1 MANLVPGVLLKLMQH
16 MNTDVKVAGE
26 HRSSLLQ
33 VVSIVPALAGGE
45 LFPNQGFYLKVSDSL
60 HATYVSLPDEH
71 DDLILSD
78 KIQLGQFVFVDRLEA
93 ASPVPILH
101 GVRPVPGRHPCVG
114 TPEDIVATT
123 HSLGFLS
130 NGKANKKSPCSGPL
144 DLERSKS
151 PRKVLSNHHVGEKEK
166 KEKVRL
172 NNEDQL
178 DKKAMLFAKSKSQ
191 TTKAAAANVADAK
204 KEPLARWK
212 SLNSRIIPSSPTSC
226 YSLPTSF
233 EKFANGVKQQA
244 NIKGVDRLTAKV
256 GVVEIGKGVR
266 GTSPT
271 GKRISVGNPIRNLVQ
286 GIELGAKA
294 LRKSWEGN
302 MEVKKKDTSKLRA
315 AKCDP
320 KPEVRG
326 STPRRSTSSEKFPS
340 KEESK
345 MQPQTKSSKEEHKT
359 QTSIKRVIVSGTMEE
374 QEKPSKQRVPV
385 GKKLSEASNNG
396 FPGNLVKVSPSSRK
410 VTDASVPWASLPS
423 SIAKL
428 GREVMKQRDAAQ
440 MAATE
445 AIQEAAA
452 AESLLQCL
460 RQKKDGLSVVGARS
474 MLGPSLPKVILLIN
488 HTVRL
493 GFSYRRLSSIFFQT
507 HSSMGCVYAEL
518 SNSAKEQNPQPAVEE
533 FLTLHASLN
542 SARMIADLLSK
553 SNPDDSSSDNER
565 SITEEALKLKLDRQR
580 RANSWV
586 QAALSTNLSSFSIYN
601 REPLSSKLPVST
613 NSQNQ
618 KNILGSKPMLVMEN
632 SSEDSSKSHGKTR
645 QTANSKTPHK
655 TGDMLANGH
664 KQLVQSPPE
673 WVRGNGLDE
682 VVDLAD
688 MLQLRSRDWFLVF
701 VERFLDP
708 DGDTSL
714 SNNGQI
720 AGMLTQLKSV
730 NDWLDEIGSSKN
742 EGEPCQIPAETI
754 DRLRKKIYE
763 YLLTHVESAAA
774 ALTGGS
780 QSSPRIQTAEIKAK
794 K

>member
-101 GVRPVPGRHPCVG
+101 GVRPVPGRHACVG

-130 NGKANKKSPCSGPL
+130 NNANAKANKSSVCSG
-144 DLERSKS
+144 ERTKS
-151 PRKVLSNHHVGEKEK
+151 PRKVFGEKEK

-172 NNEDQL
+172 NNEEQL
-178 DKKAMLFAKSKSQ
+178 DKKPVLFAKSKSL
-191 TTKAAAANVADAK
+191 TTKAAANVVDVK
-204 KEPLARWK
+204 KEPLARLK
-212 SLNSRIIPSSPTSC
+212 SLNSRTIPSSPTSC

-244 NIKGVDRLTAKV
+244 NIKGVM
-256 GVVEIGKGVR
+256 EIGKGVR
-266 GTSPT
+266 GASPT
-271 GKRISVGNPIRNLVQ
+271 AKRISVGNPIRNLVQ

-302 MEVKKKDTSKLRA
+302 MEVKSKETSKLRA

-326 STPRRSTSSEKFPS
+326 STPRRSTSSEKLSS

-345 MQPQTKSSKEEHKT
+345 MQLPTKSSKEEHKT
-359 QTSIKRVIVSGTMEE
+359 QTSIKKVVANGTMEE
-374 QEKPSKQRVPV
+374 QEKSSKQRISV
-385 GKKLSEASNNG
+385 GKKSSEVSNSG
-396 FPGNLVKVSPSSRK
+396 LPGNLVKVSPNSRK
-410 VTDASVPWASLPS
+410 VTDASVQWSSLPS

-428 GREVMKQRDAAQ
+428 GREVMKHRDAAQ

-460 RQKKDGLSVVGARS
+460 S
-474 MLGPSLPKVILLIN
+474 
-488 HTVRL
+488 
-493 GFSYRRLSSIFFQT
+493 
-507 HSSMGCVYAEL
+507 VYAEL
-518 SNSAKEQNPQPAVEE
+518 SNSAKEHNPQPAVEQ

-542 SARMIADLLSK
+542 SARTIADSLPK
-553 SNPDDSSSDNER
+553 SILDDDSSPDTER
-565 SITEEALKLKLDRQR
+565 SITEEALKLKSERQK

-586 QAALSTNLSSFSIYN
+586 QAALSTNLSSFSVYN
-601 REPLSSKLPVST
+601 REPLSSRLPVST

-618 KNILGSKPMLVMEN
+618 KNILGSKPMLVLEN
-632 SSEDSSKSHGKTR
+632 SSEDTSSKSNGKIR
-645 QTANSKTPHK
+645 QTANSKLALQGTPRK
-655 TGDMLANGH
+655 AGEALANGH
-664 KQLVQSPPE
+664 KQLVQPPPQ
-673 WVRGNGLDE
+673 WTRGNGLDE

-701 VERFLDP
+701 VERFLDT
-708 DGDTSL
+708 DEDIGL

-742 EGEPCQIPAETI
+742 EGESCQIPPETI

-774 ALTGGS
+774 ALSGGS
-780 QSSPRIQTAEIKAK
+780 QSSPRIQPAEIKAK

>member
-212 SLNSRIIPSSPTSC
+212 SLNSRTIPSSPTSC

-396 FPGNLVKVSPSSRK
+396 FPGNLVKVSPNSRK

-460 RQKKDGLSVVGARS
+460 S
-474 MLGPSLPKVILLIN
+474 
-488 HTVRL
+488 
-493 GFSYRRLSSIFFQT
+493 
-507 HSSMGCVYAEL
+507 VYAEL

-601 REPLSSKLPVST
+601 REPLSSKLSVST

>member
-16 MNTDVKVAGE
+16 MNTDVKVTGE

-71 DDLILSD
+71 DDLIFSD

-101 GVRPVPGRHPCVG
+101 GVRPVPGRHACVG

-130 NGKANKKSPCSGPL
+130 NAKANKKSARSGPL
-144 DLERSKS
+144 DLLERSKS
-151 PRKVLSNHHVGEKEK
+151 PRKVLEKEK
-166 KEKVRL
+166 KDKVRL
-172 NNEDQL
+172 TNEEHS
-178 DKKAMLFAKSKSQ
+178 DKKPVLFAKSKSQ
-191 TTKAAAANVADAK
+191 TTKAMADVK
-204 KEPLARWK
+204 KESLGRLK
-212 SLNSRIIPSSPTSC
+212 SFNSRAIPSSPTSC

-244 NIKGVDRLTAKV
+244 NIKGVDKLTAKV
-256 GVVEIGKGVR
+256 GVVEMGKGVR

-302 MEVKKKDTSKLRA
+302 MEVKTKETSKLRA

-326 STPRRSTSSEKFPS
+326 STPRRSTSSEKLPS
-340 KEESK
+340 KEESR
-345 MQPQTKSSKEEHKT
+345 MQPQTKSSKEEHRT
-359 QTSIKRVIVSGTMEE
+359 QTSIKKVIANGTTEE
-374 QEKPSKQRVPV
+374 QEKSSKQRVSV
-385 GKKLSEASNNG
+385 GKKSSDVSNTG
-396 FPGNLVKVSPSSRK
+396 FPGNLVKVSPNSRK
-410 VTDASVPWASLPS
+410 VTDASVQWTSLPS

-428 GREVMKQRDAAQ
+428 GREVMKHRDAAQ

-460 RQKKDGLSVVGARS
+460 S
-474 MLGPSLPKVILLIN
+474 
-488 HTVRL
+488 
-493 GFSYRRLSSIFFQT
+493 
-507 HSSMGCVYAEL
+507 VYAEL
-518 SNSAKEQNPQPAVEE
+518 SNSAKELNPQPTIEQ
-533 FLTLHASLN
+533 FLTLHSSLN
-542 SARMIADLLSK
+542 SARINADSLAK
-553 SNPDDSSSDNER
+553 SIPDDSSPDNSSPDNNER
-565 SITEEALKLKLDRQR
+565 IITEEALKLKSDRQK

-586 QAALSTNLSSFSIYN
+586 QAALSTNLSSFSVYN

-618 KNILGSKPMLVMEN
+618 KNILGSQTMLVIEN
-632 SSEDSSKSHGKTR
+632 SSGDAASKSHGKSR
-645 QTANSKTPHK
+645 QTTNSKPALQGTPRK
-655 TGDMLANGH
+655 ANDALANGH
-664 KQLVQSPPE
+664 KQLVQSPPLQ
-673 WVRGNGLDE
+673 WNRGNGFNE
-682 VVDLAD
+682 VVSLAD

-701 VERFLDP
+701 VERFLDT
-708 DGDTSL
+708 DGDTGL

-742 EGEPCQIPAETI
+742 EGEPCQIPADTI

-774 ALTGGS
+774 ALSGGS

>member
-212 SLNSRIIPSSPTSC
+212 SLNSRTIPSSPTSC

-326 STPRRSTSSEKFPS
+326 STPRRSTSSEKLPS

-460 RQKKDGLSVVGARS
+460 S
-474 MLGPSLPKVILLIN
+474 
-488 HTVRL
+488 
-493 GFSYRRLSSIFFQT
+493 
-507 HSSMGCVYAEL
+507 VYAEL

-601 REPLSSKLPVST
+601 HEPLSSKLPVST

>member
-212 SLNSRIIPSSPTSC
+212 SLNSRTIPSSPTSC

-320 KPEVRG
+320 KPE
-326 STPRRSTSSEKFPS
+326 TPRRSTSSEKLPS

-460 RQKKDGLSVVGARS
+460 S
-474 MLGPSLPKVILLIN
+474 
-488 HTVRL
+488 
-493 GFSYRRLSSIFFQT
+493 
-507 HSSMGCVYAEL
+507 VYAEL

-601 REPLSSKLPVST
+601 HEPLSSKLPVST

>member
-1 MANLVPGVLLKLMQH
+1 MASLVPGVLLKLMQH

-101 GVRPVPGRHPCVG
+101 GVRPIPGRHACVG

-123 HSLGFLS
+123 HSLGFLG
-130 NGKANKKSPCSGPL
+130 NAKANKNSACSGPL

-151 PRKVLSNHHVGEKEK
+151 PRKVLGNHHVGEKEK
-166 KEKVRL
+166 KEKIRL
-172 NNEDQL
+172 HNEEQL
-178 DKKAMLFAKSKSQ
+178 DKKPALLAKSKSQ
-191 TTKAAAANVADAK
+191 TTKAVTANTVDVK
-204 KEPLARWK
+204 KESLARLK
-212 SLNSRIIPSSPTSC
+212 SFNSRAIPSSPTSC

-233 EKFANGVKQQA
+233 EKFANGVKHQA
-244 NIKGVDRLTAKV
+244 NIKGVDKLTAKV
-256 GVVEIGKGVR
+256 GVLEIGKGVR
-266 GTSPT
+266 GASPT
-271 GKRISVGNPIRNLVQ
+271 GKRISMGNPIRNLVQ
-286 GIELGAKA
+286 GIELGAKV

-302 MEVKKKDTSKLRA
+302 MEVKNKETSKSRA
-315 AKCDP
+315 AKSDP

-326 STPRRSTSSEKFPS
+326 STPRRSTSSEKFSS

-345 MQPQTKSSKEEHKT
+345 LTKSSKEEHRT
-359 QTSIKRVIVSGTMEE
+359 QTTIKKVVANGAMEE
-374 QEKPSKQRVPV
+374 QEKTGKQRVSV
-385 GKKLSEASNNG
+385 GKKSSEFSNTG

-410 VTDASVPWASLPS
+410 VTDASVQWASLPS

-428 GREVMKQRDAAQ
+428 GREVMKHRDAAQ

-460 RQKKDGLSVVGARS
+460 S
-474 MLGPSLPKVILLIN
+474 
-488 HTVRL
+488 
-493 GFSYRRLSSIFFQT
+493 
-507 HSSMGCVYAEL
+507 VYAEL
-518 SNSAKEQNPQPAVEE
+518 SNSAKEQNQQRTIEQ
-533 FLTLHASLN
+533 FLTLHGSLN
-542 SARMIADLLSK
+542 SARMIADSLSK
-553 SNPDDSSSDNER
+553 SIPDDSCLDNER
-565 SITEEALKLKLDRQR
+565 IISEEELKLKSDRQKL
-580 RANSWV
+580 ANYWV
-586 QAALSTNLSSFSIYN
+586 QAALSTNLSPFSVYN
-601 REPLSSKLPVST
+601 REPLSSRLPAST

-618 KNILGSKPMLVMEN
+618 KNMIGTKPMLVIEN
-632 SSEDSSKSHGKTR
+632 SSEDTSSKSHGKNR
-645 QTANSKTPHK
+645 GANSKHALQGTPRK
-655 TGDMLANGH
+655 AGDAFSNGH
-664 KQLVQSPPE
+664 KQLVQSPRD
-673 WVRGNGLDE
+673 WVRGNGFDE
-682 VVDLAD
+682 VVDLID
-688 MLQLRSRDWFLVF
+688 MLQVKSRDWFLVF
-701 VERFLDP
+701 VERFLDS
-708 DGDTSL
+708 DGDTASL

-742 EGEPCQIPAETI
+742 EGESWQIPAETI

-780 QSSPRIQTAEIKAK
+780 QSSPGIQTSEIKAK

>member
-1 MANLVPGVLLKLMQH
+1 MASLVPGVLLKLMQH

-101 GVRPVPGRHPCVG
+101 GVRPIPGRHACVG

-123 HSLGFLS
+123 HSLGFL
-130 NGKANKKSPCSGPL
+130 GKAKANKNSACSGPL

-151 PRKVLSNHHVGEKEK
+151 PRKVLGNHHVGEKEK

-172 NNEDQL
+172 HNEEQL
-178 DKKAMLFAKSKSQ
+178 DKKPALLAKSKSQ
-191 TTKAAAANVADAK
+191 TTKAVTANTVDVK
-204 KEPLARWK
+204 KEPLARLK
-212 SLNSRIIPSSPTSC
+212 SFNSRAIPSSPTSC

-233 EKFANGVKQQA
+233 EKFANGVKHQA
-244 NIKGVDRLTAKV
+244 NIKGVDKLTAKV
-256 GVVEIGKGVR
+256 GVLEIGKGVR
-266 GTSPT
+266 GASPT
-271 GKRISVGNPIRNLVQ
+271 GKRISMGNPIRNLVQ
-286 GIELGAKA
+286 GIELGAKV

-302 MEVKKKDTSKLRA
+302 MEVKNKETSKSRG
-315 AKCDP
+315 AKSDP

-326 STPRRSTSSEKFPS
+326 STPRRSTSSEKFSS

-345 MQPQTKSSKEEHKT
+345 LTKSSKEEHRT
-359 QTSIKRVIVSGTMEE
+359 QATIKKVVANGTTEE
-374 QEKPSKQRVPV
+374 QEKNGKQRVSV
-385 GKKLSEASNNG
+385 GKKSSEFSNTG

-410 VTDASVPWASLPS
+410 VTDASVQWASLPS

-428 GREVMKQRDAAQ
+428 GKEVMKHRDAAQ

-460 RQKKDGLSVVGARS
+460 S
-474 MLGPSLPKVILLIN
+474 
-488 HTVRL
+488 
-493 GFSYRRLSSIFFQT
+493 
-507 HSSMGCVYAEL
+507 VYAEL
-518 SNSAKEQNPQPAVEE
+518 SNSAKEQNQQRTIEQ

-542 SARMIADLLSK
+542 SARMIANSLSK
-553 SNPDDSSSDNER
+553 STPDDSSAENER
-565 SITEEALKLKLDRQR
+565 IISEEEQKLKSDRQKL
-580 RANSWV
+580 ANYWV
-586 QAALSTNLSSFSIYN
+586 QAALSTNLSPFSVYN
-601 REPLSSKLPVST
+601 REPLSSRLQAST

-618 KNILGSKPMLVMEN
+618 KNIMGSKPMLIIET
-632 SSEDSSKSHGKTR
+632 SSEDASSKSHGKNR
-645 QTANSKTPHK
+645 APSSKHALQGTPRK
-655 TGDMLANGH
+655 AGDALSNGQ
-664 KQLVQSPPE
+664 KQLVQSPRD
-673 WVRGNGLDE
+673 WVKGDGFDE
-682 VVDLAD
+682 VVDLID
-688 MLQLRSRDWFLVF
+688 MLQVKSRDWFLVF
-701 VERFLDP
+701 VERFLDS
-708 DGDTSL
+708 DGDTASL

-742 EGEPCQIPAETI
+742 EGESWQIPAETI

-780 QSSPRIQTAEIKAK
+780 QSSSPGIQTSEIKAK

>member
-33 VVSIVPALAGGE
+33 VVSIVPALAAGE

-101 GVRPVPGRHPCVG
+101 GVRPVPGRHACVG

-130 NGKANKKSPCSGPL
+130 NGKSNKKSACSGPL

-151 PRKVLSNHHVGEKEK
+151 PRKVLER
-166 KEKVRL
+166 EKVRV
-172 NNEDQL
+172 NNEEQSN
-178 DKKAMLFAKSKSQ
+178 KKLFAKSKSQ
-191 TTKAAAANVADAK
+191 TTKGVVDVK
-204 KEPLARWK
+204 KEPLGRLK
-212 SLNSRIIPSSPTSC
+212 SFNSRAIPSSPTSC

-244 NIKGVDRLTAKV
+244 SIKGVDKLNAKV

-266 GTSPT
+266 GASPT

-302 MEVKKKDTSKLRA
+302 MEVKTKETSKFRA
-315 AKCDP
+315 SKCDP
-320 KPEVRG
+320 KPEVHG
-326 STPRRSTSSEKFPS
+326 STPRRSTSSEKLSS
-340 KEESK
+340 KEESR
-345 MQPQTKSSKEEHKT
+345 MQPQTKSSKEEHRT
-359 QTSIKRVIVSGTMEE
+359 QSSIKKVSANGATEE
-374 QEKPSKQRVPV
+374 QQKSSKQRVSV
-385 GKKLSEASNNG
+385 GKKSSDVSNTG
-396 FPGNLVKVSPSSRK
+396 FPGNLVKVSPNSRK
-410 VTDASVPWASLPS
+410 VTDASVQWTSLPS
-423 SIAKL
+423 SMAKL
-428 GREVMKQRDAAQ
+428 GREVMKHRDAAQ

-460 RQKKDGLSVVGARS
+460 S
-474 MLGPSLPKVILLIN
+474 
-488 HTVRL
+488 
-493 GFSYRRLSSIFFQT
+493 
-507 HSSMGCVYAEL
+507 VYAEL
-518 SNSAKEQNPQPAVEE
+518 SSSAKEHNPQPTIEQ
-533 FLTLHASLN
+533 FLTLHTSLN
-542 SARMIADLLSK
+542 SARINADSLAK
-553 SNPDDSSSDNER
+553 TIPDDSSPDNNER
-565 SITEEALKLKLDRQR
+565 IITEEALKLKSDSQK

-586 QAALSTNLSSFSIYN
+586 QAALSTNLSSFSVYN
-601 REPLSSKLPVST
+601 REPLSSRLPVST

-618 KNILGSKPMLVMEN
+618 KNILGSKPMLVIEN
-632 SSEDSSKSHGKTR
+632 SSEDAASKCHGKSR
-645 QTANSKTPHK
+645 QTANSKLALQGTPRK
-655 TGDMLANGH
+655 AGDALANGH
-664 KQLVQSPPE
+664 KQLVQSLPPPPLPQ
-673 WVRGNGLDE
+673 WFRGNGLDE
-682 VVDLAD
+682 VVSLAD

-701 VERFLDP
+701 VERFLDT
-708 DGDTSL
+708 DGDTGL
-714 SNNGQI
+714 SNNGEI

-742 EGEPCQIPAETI
+742 EGEPCQIPADTI

-774 ALTGGS
+774 ALSGGS
-780 QSSPRIQTAEIKAK
+780 QLSPRIQTAEIKAK

>member
-212 SLNSRIIPSSPTSC
+212 SLNSRTIPSSPTSC

-396 FPGNLVKVSPSSRK
+396 FPGNLVKVSPNSRK

-428 GREVMKQRDAAQ
+428 GRLRVSLGITVRLLPYDLKVTGLTLGNNLFEVMKQRDAAQ

-460 RQKKDGLSVVGARS
+460 S
-474 MLGPSLPKVILLIN
+474 
-488 HTVRL
+488 
-493 GFSYRRLSSIFFQT
+493 
-507 HSSMGCVYAEL
+507 VYAEL

-601 REPLSSKLPVST
+601 REPLSSKLSVST

>member
-212 SLNSRIIPSSPTSC
+212 SLNSRTIPSSPTSC

-320 KPEVRG
+320 KPE
-326 STPRRSTSSEKFPS
+326 TPRRSTSSEKFPS

-396 FPGNLVKVSPSSRK
+396 FPGNLVKVSPNSRK

-460 RQKKDGLSVVGARS
+460 S
-474 MLGPSLPKVILLIN
+474 
-488 HTVRL
+488 
-493 GFSYRRLSSIFFQT
+493 
-507 HSSMGCVYAEL
+507 VYAEL

-601 REPLSSKLPVST
+601 REPLSSKLSVST

>member
-130 NGKANKKSPCSGPL
+130 NGKASKKSACSGPL

-191 TTKAAAANVADAK
+191 TTKAAAANVVDVK
-204 KEPLARWK
+204 KEPLARLK
-212 SLNSRIIPSSPTSC
+212 SLNSRTIPSSPTSC

-266 GTSPT
+266 GASPT

-302 MEVKKKDTSKLRA
+302 MEIKKKDTSKLRA

-320 KPEVRG
+320 KPEVRS

-345 MQPQTKSSKEEHKT
+345 MQPQTKSFKEDHKN
-359 QTSIKRVIVSGTMEE
+359 QSSIKRVIANGTMEE
-374 QEKPSKQRVPV
+374 QEKPSKQRVSV
-385 GKKLSEASNNG
+385 GKRSSEASNNG
-396 FPGNLVKVSPSSRK
+396 FPENLVKVSPSSRK
-410 VTDASVPWASLPS
+410 VTDASVQWASLPS

-428 GREVMKQRDAAQ
+428 GRVNPEVMKQRDAAQ

-460 RQKKDGLSVVGARS
+460 S
-474 MLGPSLPKVILLIN
+474 
-488 HTVRL
+488 
-493 GFSYRRLSSIFFQT
+493 
-507 HSSMGCVYAEL
+507 VYAEL
-518 SNSAKEQNPQPAVEE
+518 SNSAKEQNPQPAVEQ

-542 SARMIADLLSK
+542 SARMIADSLSK
-553 SNPDDSSSDNER
+553 SIPDDSSPDNER
-565 SITEEALKLKLDRQR
+565 SITEEELKLKSDRQKC
-580 RANSWV
+580 ANSWV
-586 QAALSTNLSSFSIYN
+586 QAALSTNLSPFSVYN
-601 REPLSSKLPVST
+601 RKPLSSKLPVST

-618 KNILGSKPMLVMEN
+618 KNILGSKPMLVIEN
-632 SSEDSSKSHGKTR
+632 SSEDSSKSHGKPR
-645 QTANSKTPHK
+645 QTANSKTPRK

-664 KQLVQSPPE
+664 KQLVQPPPE

-688 MLQLRSRDWFLVF
+688 LLQLRSRDWFLVF
-701 VERFLDP
+701 VERFLDT

-714 SNNGQI
+714 SNNGEI
-720 AGMLTQLKSV
+720 AGMLTQLKNV

-780 QSSPRIQTAEIKAK
+780 QSSPKIQTTETKAK

>member
-101 GVRPVPGRHPCVG
+101 GVRPVPGRHACVG

-123 HSLGFLS
+123 HLLGFLS
-130 NGKANKKSPCSGPL
+130 NAKAIKSSVCSGPL

-151 PRKVLSNHHVGEKEK
+151 PRKVVGNEKDK

-172 NNEDQL
+172 NNEEQL
-178 DKKAMLFAKSKSQ
+178 DKKPVLFARSKSQ
-191 TTKAAAANVADAK
+191 ATKAVANVVDVK
-204 KEPLARWK
+204 KEPLVRLK
-212 SLNSRIIPSSPTSC
+212 SLNSRTIPSSPTSC

-244 NIKGVDRLTAKV
+244 NIKGVDKLTAKV

-266 GTSPT
+266 GASPT

-286 GIELGAKA
+286 GIELGAKV

-302 MEVKKKDTSKLRA
+302 LEVKNKETSKLRA

-320 KPEVRG
+320 KPE
-326 STPRRSTSSEKFPS
+326 TPRRSTSSEKLPS

-345 MQPQTKSSKEEHKT
+345 MQLPTKSSKEEHKT
-359 QTSIKRVIVSGTMEE
+359 QTSIKKVVANGTMEE
-374 QEKPSKQRVPV
+374 QGKSSKQRVSA
-385 GKKLSEASNNG
+385 GKKLSKVSNTG
-396 FPGNLVKVSPSSRK
+396 FPGNLVKVSPNSRK
-410 VTDASVPWASLPS
+410 VTDASVQWASLPS

-428 GREVMKQRDAAQ
+428 GREVMKHRDTAQ

-460 RQKKDGLSVVGARS
+460 S
-474 MLGPSLPKVILLIN
+474 
-488 HTVRL
+488 
-493 GFSYRRLSSIFFQT
+493 
-507 HSSMGCVYAEL
+507 VYAEL
-518 SNSAKEQNPQPAVEE
+518 SNSAKEHNPQPAVEQ

-542 SARMIADLLSK
+542 SAQMIADALSK
-553 SNPDDSSSDNER
+553 PIPDDSSPDNER
-565 SITEEALKLKLDRQR
+565 SITEEALKLKSDRQKH
-580 RANSWV
+580 ANSWV
-586 QAALSTNLSSFSIYN
+586 QAALSTNLSSFSVYN

-618 KNILGSKPMLVMEN
+618 KNILGSKPMLVIEN
-632 SSEDSSKSHGKTR
+632 SSEDASSKSHGKTR
-645 QTANSKTPHK
+645 QMANSKHALQGTPRK
-655 TGDMLANGH
+655 AGDALANGH
-664 KQLVQSPPE
+664 KQLVQSPPQ

-701 VERFLDP
+701 VERFLDT

-714 SNNGQI
+714 SNNDQI

-742 EGEPCQIPAETI
+742 EGKSCQIPAETI

-774 ALTGGS
+774 ALSGGS

>member
-1 MANLVPGVLLKLMQH
+1 MASLVPGVLLKLMQH

-101 GVRPVPGRHPCVG
+101 GVRPIPGRHACVG

-123 HSLGFLS
+123 HSLGFLG
-130 NGKANKKSPCSGPL
+130 NAKAKKNSACSGPL

-151 PRKVLSNHHVGEKEK
+151 PRKVLGNHHVGEKEK

-172 NNEDQL
+172 HNEEQL
-178 DKKAMLFAKSKSQ
+178 DKKPALLAKSKSQ
-191 TTKAAAANVADAK
+191 TTKAVTANTVDVK
-204 KEPLARWK
+204 KEPLARLK
-212 SLNSRIIPSSPTSC
+212 SFNSRAIPSSPTSC

-233 EKFANGVKQQA
+233 EKFANGVKHQA
-244 NIKGVDRLTAKV
+244 NIKGVDKLTAKV
-256 GVVEIGKGVR
+256 GVLEIGKGVR
-266 GTSPT
+266 GASPT
-271 GKRISVGNPIRNLVQ
+271 GKRISMGNPIRNLVQ
-286 GIELGAKA
+286 GIELGAKV

-302 MEVKKKDTSKLRA
+302 MEVKNKETSKSRT
-315 AKCDP
+315 AKSDP

-326 STPRRSTSSEKFPS
+326 STPRRSTSSEKFSS

-345 MQPQTKSSKEEHKT
+345 LTKSSKEEHRT
-359 QTSIKRVIVSGTMEE
+359 QTTIKKVVANGTTEE
-374 QEKPSKQRVPV
+374 QEKTGKPRVSV
-385 GKKLSEASNNG
+385 GKKSSEFSNTG

-410 VTDASVPWASLPS
+410 VTDASVQWASLPS

-428 GREVMKQRDAAQ
+428 GREVMKHRDAAQ

-460 RQKKDGLSVVGARS
+460 S
-474 MLGPSLPKVILLIN
+474 
-488 HTVRL
+488 
-493 GFSYRRLSSIFFQT
+493 
-507 HSSMGCVYAEL
+507 VYAEL
-518 SNSAKEQNPQPAVEE
+518 SNSAKEQNQQRTIEQ
-533 FLTLHASLN
+533 FLTLHGSLN
-542 SARMIADLLSK
+542 SARMIADSLSK
-553 SNPDDSSSDNER
+553 SIPDDSSLDNER
-565 SITEEALKLKLDRQR
+565 IISEEELKLKSDRQKL
-580 RANSWV
+580 ANYWV
-586 QAALSTNLSSFSIYN
+586 QAALSTNLSPFSVYN
-601 REPLSSKLPVST
+601 REPLSSRLPAST

-618 KNILGSKPMLVMEN
+618 KNIMGSKPMLVIEN
-632 SSEDSSKSHGKTR
+632 SSEDTSSKSHGKIR
-645 QTANSKTPHK
+645 AANSKHALQGTPRK
-655 TGDMLANGH
+655 AGDALSNGH
-664 KQLVQSPPE
+664 KQLVQSPRD
-673 WVRGNGLDE
+673 WVRGNGFDE
-682 VVDLAD
+682 VVDLID
-688 MLQLRSRDWFLVF
+688 MLQVKSRDWFLVF
-701 VERFLDP
+701 VERFLDS
-708 DGDTSL
+708 DGDTASL

-742 EGEPCQIPAETI
+742 EGESWQIPAETI

-780 QSSPRIQTAEIKAK
+780 QSSPGIQTSEIKAK

>member
-1 MANLVPGVLLKLMQH
+1 MASLVPGVLLKLMQH

-101 GVRPVPGRHPCVG
+101 GVRPIPGRHACVG

-123 HSLGFLS
+123 HSLGFLG
-130 NGKANKKSPCSGPL
+130 NAKAKKNSACSGPL

-151 PRKVLSNHHVGEKEK
+151 PRKVLGNHHVGEKEK

-172 NNEDQL
+172 HNEEQL
-178 DKKAMLFAKSKSQ
+178 DKKPALLAKSKSQ
-191 TTKAAAANVADAK
+191 TTKAVTANTVDVK
-204 KEPLARWK
+204 KEPLARLK
-212 SLNSRIIPSSPTSC
+212 SFNSRAIPSSPTSC

-233 EKFANGVKQQA
+233 EKFANGVKHQA
-244 NIKGVDRLTAKV
+244 NIKGVDKLTAKV
-256 GVVEIGKGVR
+256 GVLEIGKGVR
-266 GTSPT
+266 GASPT
-271 GKRISVGNPIRNLVQ
+271 GKRISMGNPIRNLVQ
-286 GIELGAKA
+286 GIELGAKV

-302 MEVKKKDTSKLRA
+302 MEVKNKETSKSRT
-315 AKCDP
+315 AKSDP
-320 KPEVRG
+320 KPE
-326 STPRRSTSSEKFPS
+326 TPRRSTSSEKFSS

-345 MQPQTKSSKEEHKT
+345 LTKSSKEEHRT
-359 QTSIKRVIVSGTMEE
+359 QTTIKKVVANGTTEE
-374 QEKPSKQRVPV
+374 QEKTGKPRVSV
-385 GKKLSEASNNG
+385 GKKSSEFSNTG

-410 VTDASVPWASLPS
+410 VTDASVQWASLPS

-428 GREVMKQRDAAQ
+428 GREVMKHRDAAQ

-460 RQKKDGLSVVGARS
+460 S
-474 MLGPSLPKVILLIN
+474 
-488 HTVRL
+488 
-493 GFSYRRLSSIFFQT
+493 
-507 HSSMGCVYAEL
+507 VYAEL
-518 SNSAKEQNPQPAVEE
+518 SNSAKEQNQQRTIEQ
-533 FLTLHASLN
+533 FLTLHGSLN
-542 SARMIADLLSK
+542 SARMIADSLSK
-553 SNPDDSSSDNER
+553 SIPDDSSLDNER
-565 SITEEALKLKLDRQR
+565 IISEEELKLKSDRQKL
-580 RANSWV
+580 ANYWV
-586 QAALSTNLSSFSIYN
+586 QAALSTNLSPFSVYN
-601 REPLSSKLPVST
+601 REPLSSRLPAST

-618 KNILGSKPMLVMEN
+618 KNIMGSKPMLVIEN
-632 SSEDSSKSHGKTR
+632 SSEDTSSKSHGKIR
-645 QTANSKTPHK
+645 AANSKHALQGTPRK
-655 TGDMLANGH
+655 TGDALSNGH
-664 KQLVQSPPE
+664 KQLVQSPRD
-673 WVRGNGLDE
+673 WVRGNGFDE
-682 VVDLAD
+682 VVDLID
-688 MLQLRSRDWFLVF
+688 MLQVKSRDWFLVF
-701 VERFLDP
+701 VERFLDS
-708 DGDTSL
+708 DGDTASL

-742 EGEPCQIPAETI
+742 EGESWQIPAETI

-780 QSSPRIQTAEIKAK
+780 QSSPGIQTSEIKAK

>member
-1 MANLVPGVLLKLMQH
+1 MASLVPGVLLKLMQH

-101 GVRPVPGRHPCVG
+101 GVRPIPGRHACVG

-123 HSLGFLS
+123 HSLGFL
-130 NGKANKKSPCSGPL
+130 GKAKANKNSACSGPL

-151 PRKVLSNHHVGEKEK
+151 PRKVLGNHHVGEKEK

-172 NNEDQL
+172 HNEEQF
-178 DKKAMLFAKSKSQ
+178 DKKPALLAKSKSQ
-191 TTKAAAANVADAK
+191 TTKAVTANTVDVK
-204 KEPLARWK
+204 KEPLARLK
-212 SLNSRIIPSSPTSC
+212 SFNSRAIPSSPTSC

-233 EKFANGVKQQA
+233 EKFANGVKHQA
-244 NIKGVDRLTAKV
+244 NIKGVDKLTAKV
-256 GVVEIGKGVR
+256 GVLEIGKGVR
-266 GTSPT
+266 GASPT
-271 GKRISVGNPIRNLVQ
+271 GKRISMGNPIRNLVQ
-286 GIELGAKA
+286 GIELGAKV

-302 MEVKKKDTSKLRA
+302 MEVKNKETSKSRG
-315 AKCDP
+315 AKSDP

-326 STPRRSTSSEKFPS
+326 STPRRSTSSEKFSS
-340 KEESK
+340 KEDSK
-345 MQPQTKSSKEEHKT
+345 LTKSSKEEHRT
-359 QTSIKRVIVSGTMEE
+359 QTTIKKVVANGTTEE
-374 QEKPSKQRVPV
+374 QEKTGKQRVSV
-385 GKKLSEASNNG
+385 GKKSSEFSNTG
-396 FPGNLVKVSPSSRK
+396 FPGNLVKISPSSRK
-410 VTDASVPWASLPS
+410 VTDASVQWASLPS

-428 GREVMKQRDAAQ
+428 GREVMKHRDAAQ
-440 MAATE
+440 MAAIE

-460 RQKKDGLSVVGARS
+460 S
-474 MLGPSLPKVILLIN
+474 
-488 HTVRL
+488 
-493 GFSYRRLSSIFFQT
+493 
-507 HSSMGCVYAEL
+507 VYAEL
-518 SNSAKEQNPQPAVEE
+518 SNSAKEQNQQRTIEQ

-542 SARMIADLLSK
+542 SARMIANSLSK
-553 SNPDDSSSDNER
+553 STPDDSSAENER
-565 SITEEALKLKLDRQR
+565 IISEEEQKLKSDRQKL
-580 RANSWV
+580 ANYWV
-586 QAALSTNLSSFSIYN
+586 QAALSTNLSPFSVYN
-601 REPLSSKLPVST
+601 REPLSSRLQAST

-618 KNILGSKPMLVMEN
+618 KNIMGSKPMLIIET
-632 SSEDSSKSHGKTR
+632 SSEDASSKSHGKNR
-645 QTANSKTPHK
+645 APSSKHALQGTPRK
-655 TGDMLANGH
+655 AGDALSNGQ
-664 KQLVQSPPE
+664 KQLVQSPRD
-673 WVRGNGLDE
+673 WVKGDGFDE
-682 VVDLAD
+682 VVDLID
-688 MLQLRSRDWFLVF
+688 MLQVKSRDWFLVF
-701 VERFLDP
+701 VERFLDS
-708 DGDTSL
+708 DGDTASL

-742 EGEPCQIPAETI
+742 EGESWQIPAETI

-780 QSSPRIQTAEIKAK
+780 QSSSPGIQTSEMKAK

>member
-101 GVRPVPGRHPCVG
+101 GVRPVPGRHACVG
-114 TPEDIVATT
+114 TPEDIVAT

-130 NGKANKKSPCSGPL
+130 NDNIHKKSVGSGSL

-151 PRKVLSNHHVGEKEK
+151 PRKVLGNHHVGEKEK
-166 KEKVRL
+166 KDKVRL
-172 NNEDQL
+172 NGGGTYEEHL
-178 DKKAMLFAKSKSQ
+178 DKKPVFLAKSKSQ
-191 TTKAAAANVADAK
+191 TTKAAANVVDVK
-204 KEPLARWK
+204 KEPLARLK
-212 SLNSRIIPSSPTSC
+212 SLNSRSIPSSPTSC

-233 EKFANGVKQQA
+233 EKFTNGVKQQA
-244 NIKGVDRLTAKV
+244 NIKGVEKLTAKV

-266 GTSPT
+266 GVSPP
-271 GKRISVGNPIRNLVQ
+271 GKRISVGNPIRNLVH
-286 GIELGAKA
+286 GFELGAKA

-302 MEVKKKDTSKLRA
+302 MEVKNKDTSKLRA

-320 KPEVRG
+320 KPEVCS
-326 STPRRSTSSEKFPS
+326 STPRRSTSNEKLPS

-345 MQPQTKSSKEEHKT
+345 AKTPTKSSKEEHRTLASTKKVT
-359 QTSIKRVIVSGTMEE
+359 AEGTMEE
-374 QEKPSKQRVPV
+374 QEMSSKQRISV
-385 GKKLSEASNNG
+385 GKKSSEVSKTG
-396 FPGNLVKVSPSSRK
+396 LPGNWLKISPNSRK
-410 VTDASVPWASLPS
+410 VTDASVQWASLPS

-428 GREVMKQRDAAQ
+428 GREVMKHRDAAQ
-440 MAATE
+440 LAATE

-460 RQKKDGLSVVGARS
+460 S
-474 MLGPSLPKVILLIN
+474 
-488 HTVRL
+488 
-493 GFSYRRLSSIFFQT
+493 
-507 HSSMGCVYAEL
+507 VYAEL
-518 SNSAKEQNPQPAVEE
+518 SNSAKEHHPQPAIEQ
-533 FLTLHASLN
+533 FLSLHSSLN
-542 SARMIADLLSK
+542 NGRTIADSLSK
-553 SNPDDSSSDNER
+553 SIPDGSSPDSER
-565 SITEEALKLKLDRQR
+565 CITEAALKIKTDRHKL
-580 RANSWV
+580 AASWV
-586 QAALSTNLSSFSIYN
+586 QAALSTNLSSFSVYN
-601 REPLSSKLPVST
+601 REPLSTRLQVSS

-618 KNILGSKPMLVMEN
+618 KNILKNKPILVLEN
-632 SSEDSSKSHGKTR
+632 SREDAPSKSHGKTR
-645 QTANSKTPHK
+645 HSKLGSQGTPRK
-655 TGDMLANGH
+655 SSDMLANGH
-664 KQLVQSPPE
+664 KQLVQPPVP
-673 WVRGNGLDE
+673 WARGNGLDE
-682 VVDLAD
+682 VVNLAE

-701 VERFLDP
+701 VERFLDT
-708 DGDTSL
+708 DGDTGL

-720 AGMLTQLKSV
+720 AGMLSQLKSV

-742 EGEPCQIPAETI
+742 EGESCQIPAETI

-774 ALTGGS
+774 ALSGGS
-780 QSSPRIQTAEIKAK
+780 QSSPQIQTAEIKGK

>member
-1 MANLVPGVLLKLMQH
+1 MASLVPGVLLKLMQH

-78 KIQLGQFVFVDRLEA
+78 KIQLGQFVFVDRLEG

-101 GVRPVPGRHPCVG
+101 GVRPIPGRHACVG

-123 HSLGFLS
+123 HSLGFLG
-130 NGKANKKSPCSGPL
+130 NAKAKKNSACSGPL
-144 DLERSKS
+144 DLERSRS
-151 PRKVLSNHHVGEKEK
+151 PRKVLGNHHVGEKEKEK

-172 NNEDQL
+172 HNEEQL
-178 DKKAMLFAKSKSQ
+178 DKKPAVLAKSKSQ
-191 TTKAAAANVADAK
+191 TTKAVAANNTIDVK
-204 KEPLARWK
+204 KEPLARLK
-212 SLNSRIIPSSPTSC
+212 SFNSRATPSSPTSC

-233 EKFANGVKQQA
+233 EKFANGVKNQA

-256 GVVEIGKGVR
+256 GVLEVGKGVR
-266 GTSPT
+266 GASPT
-271 GKRISVGNPIRNLVQ
+271 GKRISMGNPIRNLVQ
-286 GIELGAKA
+286 GIELGAKV
-294 LRKSWEGN
+294 LRKSWEGS
-302 MEVKKKDTSKLRA
+302 MEVKNKDTSKSRA
-315 AKCDP
+315 TKSDP
-320 KPEVRG
+320 KPE
-326 STPRRSTSSEKFPS
+326 TPRRSTSSEKLSS

-345 MQPQTKSSKEEHKT
+345 MQPLTKSSKEEHRT
-359 QTSIKRVIVSGTMEE
+359 QTSIKKVVANGTMEE
-374 QEKPSKQRVPV
+374 QEKTGKQRVSV
-385 GKKLSEASNNG
+385 GKKSSEFSNTG

-410 VTDASVPWASLPS
+410 VTDASVQWASLPS

-428 GREVMKQRDAAQ
+428 GREVMKHRDAAQ

-460 RQKKDGLSVVGARS
+460 S
-474 MLGPSLPKVILLIN
+474 
-488 HTVRL
+488 
-493 GFSYRRLSSIFFQT
+493 
-507 HSSMGCVYAEL
+507 VYAEL
-518 SNSAKEQNPQPAVEE
+518 SNSANEQNPHPTIEQ

-542 SARMIADLLSK
+542 SARMIADSLAK
-553 SNPDDSSSDNER
+553 SIPDDSSQDNER
-565 SITEEALKLKLDRQR
+565 IITEEAIKLKSDRQKL
-580 RANSWV
+580 ANSWV
-586 QAALSTNLSSFSIYN
+586 QTAISTNLSSFSVYN
-601 REPLSSKLPVST
+601 REPPSSRLPAST

-618 KNILGSKPMLVMEN
+618 KNIMGSKPMVVIES
-632 SSEDSSKSHGKTR
+632 SSEDTSSKSHGKTR
-645 QTANSKTPHK
+645 QSQTGSSSKQALQGTPRK
-655 TGDMLANGH
+655 AGNALSNGH
-664 KQLVQSPPE
+664 KQLVQSPPRD
-673 WVRGNGLDE
+673 WVRGNGFDE
-682 VVDLAD
+682 VVDLTD

-701 VERFLDP
+701 VERFLDS
-708 DGDTSL
+708 DGDTASL

-730 NDWLDEIGSSKN
+730 NDWLDEVGSSKN
-742 EGEPCQIPAETI
+742 EGESCQIPAETI

-780 QSSPRIQTAEIKAK
+780 QSSPGVQTSEIKVQK
-794 K
+794 